1 MKKRLLK
8 ILCVVLSVVIVIV
21 SITFLRKDKPVNQQI
36 ETTQSTTQEQTT
48 EESTTAETTTEEETE
63 TTETTTIPEET
74 TTVKPTQPITIDSLQ
89 SLVTATG
96 IKYNAMSIQVATIVD
111 GQVHATAEYG
121 WAEKNVRPMTSD
133 TKIRVASLSKT
144 ILALVVYRLIDDGML
159 ELDTDISEYL
169 GYTVQ
174 NPSHPDVPITLR
186 VLLAHSSGL
195 VNASYVHSL
204 EQLQNHLQKPSA
216 YTRHKPGTHYEYNNF
231 AYGIVGTM
239 CELVT
244 GKSVTTLL
252 NEYFFIPMGIEASY
266 IPNLLN
272 PDKIAVL
279 YDEYHNITRG
289 VRTQQNQLSFTETAG
304 KGFKLYAGG
313 LTISAKD
320 YAKLLTLFMNDGVYD
335 GVRYLSSES
344 VELIHSVQLDR
355 VAGKIGQGM
364 PVLTRYRFYGGKK
377 LQYHTGS
384 AYGVFSIY
392 TYDRATKTGVVVLT
406 IGARQARDVYS
417 IYGVCADIAK
427 GVHEN
432 NFVE

>member
-8 ILCVVLSVVIVIV
+8 ILCVILSAVIVIG
-21 SITFLRKDKPVNQQI
+21 SITFLKKDKPVNQQV

-48 EESTTAETTTEEETE
+48 EESTTAETTTEEET
-63 TTETTTIPEET
+63 TETTTAFQET
-74 TTVKPTQPITIDSLQ
+74 TTVKPTQPIIVDSLQ

-111 GQVHATAEYG
+111 GKVHATAEYG

-159 ELDTDISEYL
+159 DLDTDISEYL

-174 NPSHPDVPITLR
+174 SPSYPDVPITLR

-204 EQLQNHLQKPSA
+204 EQLQNHLQKSSA

-231 AYGIVGTM
+231 AYGIVGTI
-239 CELVT
+239 CELVA
-244 GKSVTTLL
+244 GKSITTLL
-252 NEYFFIPMGIEASY
+252 NEYFFLPMGIEASY
-266 IPNLLN
+266 IPAMLN
-272 PDKIAVL
+272 SNQIAVL
-279 YDEYHNITRG
+279 YDEYHNIARG

-313 LTISAKD
+313 LTISATD
-320 YAKLLTLFMNDGVYD
+320 YAKLLTLFMNDGIYD

-344 VELIHSVQLDR
+344 VENAHSVQLDR
-355 VAGKIGQGM
+355 VSGKIGQGM

-392 TYDRATKTGVVVLT
+392 TYDRATKTGVVALT
-406 IGARQARDVYS
+406 VGARQARDVYS